1 MAKEYAQSGVDY
13 EKIEPFKQ
21 GIRFW
26 WIVNFVPFLP
36 KK

>member
-21 GIRFW
+21 AMVKAGMQDMSS
-26 WIVNFVPFLP
+26 
-36 KK
+36 